1 MKIRTS
7 FVTNSSGSSS
17 SRVMIENEVL
27 YDLLKKYTDDINN
40 RLKEIDNSSICIA
53 NLSNEIISDGSE
65 YGDGPSKEQFW
76 YYSDNSSIKKIPSA
90 YINCLD
96 SAIRD
101 YKYDEIINNIFNEL
115 KKELDEKENLIN
127 KMYSKFEMYS
137 DCSHDEGSN
146 SSKTIIDKENKCP
159 KCGDTLV
166 YRYNSFWNWKTSGN
180 EESLTCKNP
189 KCTYNIKI
197 TNSDKSIEIPYDDD
211 LPFETNNYFDE
222 SELNEITDDDLPF

>member
-17 SRVMIENEVL
+17 SRVMIENEEL

-40 RLKEIDNSSICIA
+40 RLKEIDNSSINIV
-53 NLSNEIISDGSE
+53 NLEDGIISDYSE

-76 YYSDNSSIKKIPSA
+76 YYSDNSSIKKIPSE
-90 YINCLD
+90 YIDRLD
-96 SAIRD
+96 SIISI
-101 YKYDEIINNIFNEL
+101 YKYDEIINQIFNAL
-115 KKELDEKENLIN
+115 KKELEEKENLIN
-127 KMYSKFEMYS
+127 EMYS
-137 DCSHDEGSN
+137 NIEISSSSSYDDGSD

-166 YRYNSFWNWKTSGN
+166 YQYDSFWNWKKSGN
-180 EESLTCKNP
+180 EESLTCKNSN
-189 KCTYNIKI
+189 CTYNIKF
-197 TNSDKSIEIPYDDD
+197 TNSDKNKELPHDED

-222 SELNEITDDDLPF
+222 SELNEITDDGLPF